1 MAQEVFT
8 WIPAYEAI
16 ADALLARKYNRG
28 EVLSV
33 FAEITGDDERANID
47 PFTFFTAFNRS
58 MIEIDR
64 ISAIETIMQRF
75 GVDAPLPRDFVGIPC
90 SNQEHWQ
97 YFDDSDQGVDD
108 CWHLFEVALEL
119 ADQPDHAEET
129 HDRFCELFDIVHK
142 QEGITKARLTR
153 TLYWMRPNAFLP
165 FGEKSREYLH
175 AQFGINTPIMM
186 RGARYMRLL
195 KEVSAVCDEPFYE
208 IAARSYKAADDSS
221 WWPDL
226 HDYDPDMSIHQWVTI
241 LQDEELT
248 TPEVLMVLKYIHE
261 SGDESTPNKLA
272 DRFLHDRE
280 YYSSLLRTYA
290 RNVARKTGRGNFKG
304 SWWPILFVG
313 RNANADAGHMG
324 DYVWRLRP
332 EVIDA
337 LVAYD
342 KHEI

>member
-1 MAQEVFT
+1 M
-8 WIPAYEAI
+8 
-16 ADALLARKYNRG
+16 
-28 EVLSV
+28 
-33 FAEITGDDERANID
+33 
-47 PFTFFTAFNRS
+47 
-58 MIEIDR
+58 
-64 ISAIETIMQRF
+64 
-75 GVDAPLPRDFVGIPC
+75 
-90 SNQEHWQ
+90 
-97 YFDDSDQGVDD
+97 
-108 CWHLFEVALEL
+108 
-119 ADQPDHAEET
+119 
-129 HDRFCELFDIVHK
+129 HK

>member
-1 MAQEVFT
+1 MSQEVFT

-33 FAEITGDDERANID
+33 FAEITGDDERVNVD

-129 HDRFCELFDIVHK
+129 HDQLLRALRLIVHK

-186 RGARYMRLL
+186 RGARYIASSKRLAPCAT
-195 KEVSAVCDEPFYE
+195 SP
-208 IAARSYKAADDSS
+208 
-221 WWPDL
+221 
-226 HDYDPDMSIHQWVTI
+226 
-241 LQDEELT
+241 
-248 TPEVLMVLKYIHE
+248 
-261 SGDESTPNKLA
+261 STKSRHAP
-272 DRFLHDRE
+272 
-280 YYSSLLRTYA
+280 
-290 RNVARKTGRGNFKG
+290 G
-304 SWWPILFVG
+304 S
-313 RNANADAGHMG
+313 R
-324 DYVWRLRP
+324 R
-332 EVIDA
+332 
-337 LVAYD
+337 
-342 KHEI
+342 